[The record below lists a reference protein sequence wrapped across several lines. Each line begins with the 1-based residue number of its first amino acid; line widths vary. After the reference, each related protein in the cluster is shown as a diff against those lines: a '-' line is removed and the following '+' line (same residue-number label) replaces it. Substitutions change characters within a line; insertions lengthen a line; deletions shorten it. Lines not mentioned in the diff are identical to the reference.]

1 MNHLEQYLNRIFSY
15 SNKLLTPTQL
25 KETVEVAAR
34 KDNLTAEDVQRSI
47 KNSAPAVG
55 HKTQNTAADACFDVG

>member
-1 MNHLEQYLNRIFSY
+1 MNHLEQYLNRIFAY
-15 SNKLLTPTQL
+15 SNKPLTPAQL

-47 KNSAPAVG
+47 KNNI
-55 HKTQNTAADACFDVG
+55 K

>member
-15 SNKLLTPTQL
+15 SSKPLTPAQL

-34 KDNLTAEDVQRSI
+34 KDNLTAEDAQKSI
-47 KNSAPAVG
+47 KKNI
-55 HKTQNTAADACFDVG
+55 K

>member
-15 SNKLLTPTQL
+15 SNKPLTPAKL

-34 KDNLTAEDVQRSI
+34 KDNLTAEGVQRSI
-47 KNSAPAVG
+47 KNNI
-55 HKTQNTAADACFDVG
+55 K